1 MKIHCPCDRVAEAK
15 VVNGIVIYEHEDGS
29 SCKLLNR
36 FYNNKCASLA
46 WKLAKKAI
54 CNNDHEMFAIYICK
68 DNKEVIQELLEYIKF
83 ASKQELVQVL
93 VFLFETNNVRPEIQK
108 YVLDNLLNEYGNTAY
123 KNIKAIRNKNFMND
137 PLLNRSML
145 SFPAVT
151 KSKMFNIESYVN
163 IENNTAKQNIVNDL
177 ARSFLLD
184 KVMRDSTLKNA
195 IKNFSR

>member
-15 VVNGIVIYEHEDGS
+15 VVNGIVMYEHEDGS

-46 WKLAKKAI
+46 WRFAKKAI
-54 CNNDHEMFAIYICK
+54 CNNDHEMFAIYMCK
-68 DNKEVIQELLEYIKF
+68 DNKEVIQELLEYIRL
-83 ASKQELVQVL
+83 ANKQELTQVL
-93 VFLFETNNVRPEIQK
+93 VFLFEKNDVNPQIQK
-108 YVLDNLLNEYGNTAY
+108 HILDSLLNEYGNTAY

-137 PLLNRSML
+137 PLLNRSVL

>member
-1 MKIHCPCDRVAEAK
+1 VKIHCPCDRIAEAK
-15 VVNGIVIYEHEDGS
+15 VVNGIVMYEHEDGS

-46 WKLAKKAI
+46 WKFAKKAI

-68 DNKEVIQELLEYIKF
+68 DNKEVIQELLGHIRL
-83 ASKQELVQVL
+83 ANKQELTQVL
-93 VFLFETNNVRPEIQK
+93 VFLFEKNDVNPQIQK
-108 YVLDNLLNEYGNTAY
+108 YILDSLLNEYGNTAY

-137 PLLNRSML
+137 PLLNRSVL
-145 SFPAVT
+145 SFPAMA

-195 IKNFSR
+195 IKSFSR